1 MVYLH
6 GLFLVAYV
14 AVIIAM
20 MVTVLMDHRQ
30 PSKTMAWL
38 LVLAFLP
45 LVGIVLYIF
54 FGQNVRRE
62 RYVSKRSLDQLSK
75 RQAWVY
81 AEQKNFKIKEEYR
94 DLIHLFYNQNGAL
107 PFKDNEVE
115 IYTTGYEFFGSLLQ
129 QIGMAQQSIHIESYI
144 FSGDELGSLIA
155 DALIDKARQ
164 GVEVRII
171 YDDVGCWNVHNS
183 FHERMRNEGIEV
195 HAFFPVK
202 FPAFTSKMNYRDH
215 RKLIVI
221 DGEVAFIGGM
231 NIATRYVK
239 GNSQGPWRDTH
250 LMIRGGG
257 VYGVQHAFLLDWY
270 FVDRTLIS
278 DRAYY
283 PPIPADVKFNP
294 EEPILAQV
302 VMSSPI
308 ATWPDIEQGYVRILL
323 QAKKYVYLESPYFIP
338 SEPVLFALRVA
349 ALAGV
354 DVRLMIPY
362 QTDSKLVGWAS
373 RSFVFETLE
382 AGVKVELYK
391 KGFNHTKMLVCD
403 DIISTCGSTN
413 LDLRSF
419 ENNFESNVF
428 FYGESMARRLKKVF
442 HDDERDCIRIEDAY
456 EVEQQPFLLRL
467 WESIIRLL
475 SPLL

>member
-155 DALIDKARQ
+155 DALIDKAR
-164 GVEVRII
+164 
-171 YDDVGCWNVHNS
+171 
-183 FHERMRNEGIEV
+183 
-195 HAFFPVK
+195 
-202 FPAFTSKMNYRDH
+202 
-215 RKLIVI
+215 
-221 DGEVAFIGGM
+221 
-231 NIATRYVK
+231 
-239 GNSQGPWRDTH
+239 
-250 LMIRGGG
+250 
-257 VYGVQHAFLLDWY
+257 
-270 FVDRTLIS
+270 
-278 DRAYY
+278 
-283 PPIPADVKFNP
+283 
-294 EEPILAQV
+294 
-302 VMSSPI
+302 
-308 ATWPDIEQGYVRILL
+308 
-323 QAKKYVYLESPYFIP
+323 
-338 SEPVLFALRVA
+338 
-349 ALAGV
+349 
-354 DVRLMIPY
+354 
-362 QTDSKLVGWAS
+362 
-373 RSFVFETLE
+373 
-382 AGVKVELYK
+382 
-391 KGFNHTKMLVCD
+391 
-403 DIISTCGSTN
+403 
-413 LDLRSF
+413 
-419 ENNFESNVF
+419 
-428 FYGESMARRLKKVF
+428 
-442 HDDERDCIRIEDAY
+442 
-456 EVEQQPFLLRL
+456 
-467 WESIIRLL
+467 
-475 SPLL
+475 